1 MTLVEETIFGDL
13 FDRFAIVPLITV
25 KVFREETVGFR
36 SLVHIELGIR
46 LEKGHLN
53 AFNFI
58 FENNIFLRNER
69 ERSGGGVNQGEDGDL
84 NIVVVYFFDGFGLSG
99 FEE

>member
-1 MTLVEETIFGDL
+1 LTLVEETILGDL
-13 FDRFAIVPLITV
+13 FDRFAIVPLIAV

-36 SLVHIELGIR
+36 SLIHVELGIC
-46 LEKGHLN
+46 LEKGYLN

-69 ERSGGGVNQGEDGDL
+69 ERSGGGVNQRKDSNLD
-84 NIVVVYFFDGFGLSG
+84 VVVVSFFDGFGLPG